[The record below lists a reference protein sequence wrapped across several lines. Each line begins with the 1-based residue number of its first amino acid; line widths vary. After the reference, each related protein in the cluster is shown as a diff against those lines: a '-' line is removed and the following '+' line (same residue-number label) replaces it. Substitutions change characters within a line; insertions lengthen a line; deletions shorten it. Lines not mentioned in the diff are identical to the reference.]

1 LLADVQWTPQELESI
16 NQANGWREKQRLEKK
31 FHHNRTAHAER
42 KHVLEVSLPG
52 QVAKCSVCQRT
63 NKDIGRLMKEACG
76 GELDT
81 QHQ

>member
-1 LLADVQWTPQELESI
+1 VDTARTRKYQPSQWLERKAEI
-16 NQANGWREKQRLEKK
+16 RKK